1 MLRRFFWLPG
11 AMKWQQR
18 QNTMISKGIMPRKL
32 KTQNGKF
39 RVRVRLAIIGLC
51 LHTFGHNMLL
61 ISADVTQG
69 IESPPLMIYGKSS
82 DLFLLSE
89 VCNPIL
95 AADSLCGFFPIRVRS
110 VYGCAN
116 FGGALNC
123 SIWIGVFTCNE
134 SKCWKL
140 AIESQE
146 ISVKF
151 Y

>member
-1 MLRRFFWLPG
+1 MG
-11 AMKWQQR
+11 
-18 QNTMISKGIMPRKL
+18 
-32 KTQNGKF
+32 NGKF

-95 AADSLCGFFPIRVRS
+95 AADSLCVFSQYVYEVCMDVPISGGPELFHLDWGF
-110 VYGCAN
+110 Y
-116 FGGALNC
+116 L
-123 SIWIGVFTCNE
+123 
-134 SKCWKL
+134 
-140 AIESQE
+140 Q
-146 ISVKF
+146 
-151 Y
+151 

>member
-69 IESPPLMIYGKSS
+69 IESRPLMIYGKSS
-82 DLFLLSE
+82 DIFLLSE

-95 AADSLCGFFPIRVRS
+95 AADSLCGFS
-110 VYGCAN
+110 QYVYEVCVWMCQ
-116 FGGALNC
+116 FRGALNC